1 MDLLTK
7 YAHFIAL
14 AHPYTALTVAQFFLD
29 HIYRLHG
36 LPKSIVSDRD
46 PIFVSTFWR
55 ELFRLQGVKLK
66 YSTAYHPQ
74 TDCQTEHINKCLEQY
89 LRCMS
94 GDKPKEWLKYL
105 PLSEWWY
112 NTSFH
117 SSIKA
122 SPYEIVYGKKPPCIF
137 LTNLLNQNLNC
148 WTEVC

>member
-1 MDLLTK
+1 MDFINGLPNSQGKNTILVIVDRLSK

-14 AHPYTALTVAQFFLD
+14 AHPYTALTMAQLFLD

-55 ELFRLQGVKLK
+55 ELFRLRGVKLK

-74 TDCQTEHINKCLEQY
+74 TDGQTEVIKRCLEQY

-94 GDKPKEWLKYL
+94 RDKPKEWAKYL
-105 PLSEWWY
+105 PLAE
-112 NTSFH
+112 
-117 SSIKA
+117 
-122 SPYEIVYGKKPPCIF
+122 
-137 LTNLLNQNLNC
+137 
-148 WTEVC
+148 